1 MADKQEI
8 FQRISEVGVIPV
20 VRASS
25 AHHALLA
32 ARALR
37 DGGIPIVEITMTVPG
52 AIDAIAELAKS
63 ESGMIVGAGTVLDDE
78 TAGRCIGAGAQ
89 FVVSPGLNLNVVV
102 AVRARGILMM
112 AGALTPSEI
121 MAAWEAGSD
130 VIKIF
135 PCDAVGGAKYIKSI
149 KGPFPQIP
157 LVPTGGV
164 NLSNVCDLIRA
175 GAAAVGVGS
184 ELVSRTALASGDIG
198 QITAA
203 ASRYLAAVQEAR
215 AVRGV

>member
-8 FQRISEVGVIPV
+8 FQRISEVGVVPV

-25 AHHALLA
+25 ARHALLA

-52 AIDAIAELAKS
+52 AVDAIAELAKS
-63 ESGMIVGAGTVLDDE
+63 ESSMLVGAGTVLDAA
-78 TAGRCIGAGAQ
+78 TAGRCVDAGAQ
-89 FVVSPGLNLNVVV
+89 FVVSPGLNLNVVA

-135 PCDAVGGAKYIKSI
+135 PCDAVGGARYVKSI

-164 NLSNVCDLIRA
+164 NLANVCDLIRA

-184 ELVSRTALASGDIG
+184 ELVSKTALASGDMG
-198 QITAA
+198 QIAA
-203 ASRYLAAVQEAR
+203 SASRYLAAVQEAR